1 VRITLQPPSFEDLAR
16 VQRRLLR
23 QARSMGSPLYAGLLE
38 RCADD
43 VGAGG
48 PAAKVLRGHG
58 ADPSDSALGLRLM
71 AAVHRLVLDGRAPRL
86 APHYPS
92 VGGRADPAAA
102 WPALADL
109 LEQRTEMIREL
120 VARPLQTNEVGRSQ
134 ALLCGFLEV
143 AARTGLPL
151 RLLEVGACAGLN
163 LRWDL
168 YQYEARG
175 QKRGDLSSP
184 VRLCSF
190 EGVPRAFDVPVTI
203 ASRRGCDQAPVD
215 PTTEEGRLTLTSCIW
230 ADHLHRL
237 RHLRLALQVAARVPA
252 EVDCA
257 AAAPWLDDQLAI
269 PAPGVATVVFHSIV
283 AQYLHPEERRR
294 LEESIAAAGLAATR
308 RAPVAWLRMEPEG
321 AECALS
327 LALWP
332 SGVDAVIARC
342 GFHGEGVRPVT
353 R

>member
-1 VRITLQPPSFEDLAR
+1 
-16 VQRRLLR
+16 
-23 QARSMGSPLYAGLLE
+23 M
-38 RCADD
+38 
-43 VGAGG
+43 
-48 PAAKVLRGHG
+48 
-58 ADPSDSALGLRLM
+58 
-71 AAVHRLVLDGRAPRL
+71 
-86 APHYPS
+86 
-92 VGGRADPAAA
+92 
-102 WPALADL
+102 
-109 LEQRTEMIREL
+109 
-120 VARPLQTNEVGRSQ
+120 
-134 ALLCGFLEV
+134 
-143 AARTGLPL
+143 

-257 AAAPWLDDQLAI
+257 AAAPWLDAQLAI

-332 SGVDAVIARC
+332 SGEEAVIARC